1 MQPKKIIIV
10 DDHPLV
16 IEGFKS
22 MFVNDTSVELAGFAM
37 NAYDAISFLKSNSD
51 IEIAFLDINLPDISG
66 IELCKKIKLEFPK
79 IKCLALSTFN
89 ERVYVSKMIENG
101 ASGYLLKNSTKEEI
115 LEAIETIEKG
125 GLYMNVELQEKS
137 TSTIKGK
144 PVLTRREIE
153 VLEQIAEGLTN
164 QEVADKLFISTS
176 TVSTHRQNLLLKLDA
191 NNTASLIK
199 IAAKF
204 GFI

>member
-1 MQPKKIIIV
+1 MQTKKIFIV

-22 MFVNDTSVELAGFAM
+22 MFVNDENIDLVGFAM
-37 NAYDAISFLKSNSD
+37 NAYDAISFLKNNNEV
-51 IEIAFLDINLPDISG
+51 EIAFLDINLPDISG
-66 IELCKKIKLEFPK
+66 IELCKKIKQEFPK

-89 ERVYVSKMIENG
+89 ERIYVSKMIENG

-115 LEAIETIEKG
+115 MEAMTTIEKG
-125 GLYMNVELQEKS
+125 SLYMNVELQENK
-137 TSTIKGK
+137 TSALKGK
-144 PVLTRREIE
+144 PILTRREIE
-153 VLEQIAEGLTN
+153 VLEQIADGLTN
-164 QEVADKLFISTS
+164 QEIADKLFISTS

>member
-1 MQPKKIIIV
+1 MIV

-22 MFVNDTSVELAGFAM
+22 MFLNDTSIELAGFAM
-37 NAYDAISFLKSNSD
+37 NAYDAISFLKHNND
-51 IEIAFLDINLPDISG
+51 VEIAFLDINLPDISG
-66 IELCKKIKLEFPK
+66 IELCKKIKQEFPN

-101 ASGYLLKNSTKEEI
+101 ACGYLLKNSTKEEI
-115 LEAIETIEKG
+115 LEAIAAIEKG
-125 GLYMNVELQEKS
+125 GLYMNVELQENSK
-137 TSTIKGK
+137 TTIKGK